1 MFGNHKK
8 VFYFSA
14 ARYSKMLS
22 IVKTDLDFVNFFCN
36 FVVSGSRKQDARI
49 PAIFLLLKSFKFCQ
63 NLCKKESDL
72 VKIRQR
78 EVEKRLG
85 LFQKTAHLVSRMLI
99 GEENS
104 VISSVIKC

>member
-1 MFGNHKK
+1 MFRNHKK

-14 ARYSKMLS
+14 ARYGKMLS
-22 IVKTDLDFVNFFCN
+22 IVKTDLDFVKIFCN
-36 FVVSGSRKQDARI
+36 FVVTGSRKQSARI
-49 PAIFLLLKSFKFCQ
+49 PAIFLLLKSVKFCQ

-99 GEENS
+99 GEENL